1 MNVLEFMMT
10 NWEVFGLLLNALL
23 GILYL
28 RQRTRLKATETTAIT
43 AAAEAERV
51 KAQATGDLEE
61 VRNQGEQNRAMLHVL
76 EGTLTNMGRLAAGI
90 EEGNAIRRQEA
101 SNVSAAVAGMADSH
115 KQVTTL
121 IKEFQNFSKVQHDNT
136 RETVSAVGVK
146 VDTVVQNLQQAV
158 NDASEFRKG
167 MNGRFNHLDEQLKE
181 RFDSLQRNLEEGLK
195 KSRDTNKLDASK
207 LDHAPDAGDGSAAA

>member
-61 VRNQGEQNRAMLHVL
+61 VRNQGEQNRAMLRVL

-101 SNVSAAVAGMADSH
+101 SNVSVAVTGMAESH
-115 KQVTTL
+115 
-121 IKEFQNFSKVQHDNT
+121 
-136 RETVSAVGVK
+136 
-146 VDTVVQNLQQAV
+146 
-158 NDASEFRKG
+158 
-167 MNGRFNHLDEQLKE
+167 
-181 RFDSLQRNLEEGLK
+181 
-195 KSRDTNKLDASK
+195 
-207 LDHAPDAGDGSAAA
+207 